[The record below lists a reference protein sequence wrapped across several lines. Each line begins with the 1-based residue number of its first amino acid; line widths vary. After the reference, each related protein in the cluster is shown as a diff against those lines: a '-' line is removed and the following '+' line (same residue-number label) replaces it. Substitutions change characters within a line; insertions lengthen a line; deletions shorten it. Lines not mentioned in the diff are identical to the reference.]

1 MNMEELDTKTLSTLK
16 NLLLK
21 MEKEIE
27 EQLSISEAAAGVVT
41 LDQTSV
47 GRVSRMD
54 AMQQQSMAVS
64 TRQKSSKRLQSVKL
78 ALSSLNSGNY
88 GYCKSCDELIT
99 TPRLM
104 AQPEAKFCLNCQ
116 DKSDHQQ

>member
-1 MNMEELDTKTLSTLK
+1 MDELDTQTLSRLK
-16 NLLLK
+16 SLLLK
-21 MEKEIE
+21 MQEDLE
-27 EQLSISEAAAGVVT
+27 EQLTISESSAQVVT

-64 TRQKSSKRLQSVKL
+64 TREKSSKRLVNVKL
-78 ALSSLNSGNY
+78 ALQSISRGEY
-88 GYCKSCDELIT
+88 GFCKNCYELIS

-116 DKSDHQQ
+116 DQSDRQ